1 MTSRRSPLQ
10 TMRRLG
16 LAVLAGGL
24 LAAAC
29 SNHAGAS
36 AFVSGPVTLSAKSPA
51 NASTP
56 WGSGQVIDITVAPN
70 STLSLKNLEHQ
81 GGFTGEPA
89 MKAVECDDP
98 GGSTANLPDDPTF
111 HCDGSTILSTTYINA
126 DGSFR
131 LDNYPVYALPD
142 SVTLGESSD
151 GKPICGTQSNQ
162 CVLYIGPNQEDF
174 SKPHIFSAPFLV
186 TANSNDKPSAAAA
199 IPATSPGSAGAGIAA
214 TAGSH
219 GGASADGSSGGTL
232 AFTGPFPDTFL
243 LIILGALMVVV
254 GTAGRRTLRPR
265 EAA

>member
-1 MTSRRSPLQ
+1 MRSRRSPLR
-10 TMRRLG
+10 TVRMLG

-36 AFVSGPVTLSAKSPA
+36 TLVSGPVTLTAKSPA

-70 STLSLKNLEHQ
+70 STLSLSNLEHQ

-98 GGSTANLPDDPTF
+98 GGTTANLPVVPTF

-142 SVTLGESSD
+142 SVTLGEASD
-151 GKPICGTQSNQ
+151 GKPACGTQSNQ
-162 CVLYIGPNQEDF
+162 CVLYIGPDQEDF
-174 SKPHIFSAPFLV
+174 SKPHLFSAPFLV
-186 TANSNDKPSAAAA
+186 TTNSNDKPSAAGT
-199 IPATSPGSAGAGIAA
+199 IPVTSPGSGGAGIAVSSGSSLA
-214 TAGSH
+214 TSAGSS
-219 GGASADGSSGGTL
+219 GGGTL
-232 AFTGPFPDTFL
+232 AFTGPLPATSL
-243 LIILGALMVVV
+243 LILVGALMTLV
-254 GTAGRRTLRPR
+254 GTVGRRSLRPR
-265 EAA
+265 ETS